1 MSKSNHRPVLALD
14 IGGTKILSGVV
25 LPGGKIIARHFSL
38 TCAEMGTDAVIEK
51 MFISMNIV
59 LGNAKIKANELNG
72 IIIAA
77 AGIID
82 VERGI
87 ITSSPNLPGWHDV
100 PLAGI
105 VGKKLKT
112 DTYMIND
119 ASAAAMGEHRFGAG
133 KGVGNLVYLTISTG
147 IGGGLILENRLY
159 SGKDGTAGEIGHMTI
174 DINGPQCSCG
184 NYGCFE
190 VMASGKAMAKEAV
203 KRIRQGERSHL
214 TDAAA
219 NNIENITAAMIS
231 SAAKQGDR
239 LAMEIVKS
247 SAYYLGVGLT
257 NVVNIFNPEMII
269 IGGGVSKMGEMLLKP
284 ARKVVKQRAF
294 QLPASTVRITRS
306 YLGDDAG
313 IIGAAAFAF
322 NHKYVIA

>member
-1 MSKSNHRPVLALD
+1 
-14 IGGTKILSGVV
+14 
-25 LPGGKIIARHFSL
+25 
-38 TCAEMGTDAVIEK
+38 
-51 MFISMNIV
+51 
-59 LGNAKIKANELNG
+59 
-72 IIIAA
+72 
-77 AGIID
+77 
-82 VERGI
+82 
-87 ITSSPNLPGWHDV
+87 
-100 PLAGI
+100 
-105 VGKKLKT
+105 
-112 DTYMIND
+112 
-119 ASAAAMGEHRFGAG
+119 MGEHRFGAG
-133 KGVGNLVYLTISTG
+133 KGVCNLVYLTISTG

-190 VMASGKAMAKEAV
+190 VMASGKAMAKQAV

-214 TDAAA
+214 IEAAD

-322 NHKYVIA
+322 NHKYVIT